1 MASSPAT
8 ATEVLATVAAVRDL
22 CDRLDPGLIAIGDVP
37 AVFDAFAALGRLG
50 GGAVTRMAARYD
62 ESQAWKRNGAKS
74 AEDDISR
81 KTGTTRT
88 AARRKLA
95 TSKRLASRPK
105 TDDAVRKGELSP
117 EQADAVTSGSEVSPA
132 DEDSLLESAR
142 TEPLYETRRKAAA
155 AKARADRD
163 REATRRRLHRLR
175 CVRRWTD
182 DEGMA
187 NLLLKLPPDEMAE
200 IDAALKRPIDQRFA
214 DARHAGRFESVEA
227 YAADVVAD
235 LLAGRLSYGA
245 SSPAR
250 KPAPASSST
259 SQPGAT
265 GSPSGSAPP
274 AEDDEDDADPGLD
287 LVPSGARPPG
297 NQAVRADKKVI
308 ALIDIEALNRGHVVG
323 DETCEIAG
331 VGPVAVSSIRSLL
344 HESFVAVVIKDGVD
358 VLHVTHL
365 GRQVTARQRTAIEA
379 RGAVCERVGCASNF
393 RLDIDH
399 NEGFCL
405 THDTRVEDLSQYC
418 WHCHQLKT
426 RHNLLATG
434 PPRARVFVDRDT
446 GQPWHEPSGT
456 ATGEP
461 RPPTQATGRSP
472 GAVQDDLFTVAR

>member
-1 MASSPAT
+1 M
-8 ATEVLATVAAVRDL
+8 
-22 CDRLDPGLIAIGDVP
+22 
-37 AVFDAFAALGRLG
+37 
-50 GGAVTRMAARYD
+50 
-62 ESQAWKRNGAKS
+62 
-74 AEDDISR
+74 
-81 KTGTTRT
+81 
-88 AARRKLA
+88 
-95 TSKRLASRPK
+95 
-105 TDDAVRKGELSP
+105 
-117 EQADAVTSGSEVSPA
+117 
-132 DEDSLLESAR
+132 
-142 TEPLYETRRKAAA
+142 
-155 AKARADRD
+155 
-163 REATRRRLHRLR
+163 R
-175 CVRRWTD
+175 CLRRWTD

-227 YAADVVAD
+227 YAADVVRD
-235 LLAGRLSYGA
+235 LLTGRLSYGRLIA
-245 SSPAR
+245 RSSPAGSAVFGGSTPSQPTPSAEAHETPPSAALPCR
-250 KPAPASSST
+250 ACTPPHAPAA
-259 SQPGAT
+259 GI
-265 GSPSGSAPP
+265 
-274 AEDDEDDADPGLD
+274 D

-308 ALIDIEALNRGHVVG
+308 ALIDIEALNRGRVVG

-344 HESFVAVVIKDGVD
+344 NEAFVAVVIKDGVD

-365 GRQVTARQRTAIEA
+365 GRQVTAHQRTAIEA

-434 PPRARVFVDRDT
+434 PPGARIFVDRKT
-446 GQPWHEPSGT
+446 GQPWHEPAGT
-456 ATGEP
+456 GVGDP
-461 RPPTQATGRSP
+461 RSSPPTESMP
-472 GAVQDDLFTVAR
+472 GAVQADLFTIAR